1 MSSPRRYDP
10 LVGSLLDGRY
20 RVVSFLAQGGMG
32 HVYVAEEVRLRRRC
46 ALKVLHPHQ
55 SHDPSHVERFL
66 REAQTMAQFK
76 HPNIVDIF
84 AFGEEPSGLV
94 FFAMELLEGE
104 DLDARLKA
112 RAERPF
118 TTRDCCA
125 WAIQAARAVGVVHAA
140 GLIHRDLKASNI
152 FLARRH
158 DGEEFIKLLDFGI
171 ARREEGSELT
181 GTGISLGTPSYMAP
195 EQFQGGVELDRRV
208 DIYAFGVVLYRL
220 LTGRLPFTG
229 DAFQL
234 AVKHNKM
241 RPPSPSKVAPDA
253 AISKRLEAVV
263 LKCMAKLPANRYSA
277 MQEVE
282 DALVTVLREDALRPG
297 FAVARAPTREPQVVS
312 ASAAAMQRESGTPP
326 AMASLTG
333 PTVAGAIAAPLARR
347 IHIGLAAGMFG
358 MLILVA
364 VALMRRGL
372 GSPPGGEPSVLTGP
386 DVQARVLAEDHEA
399 GAVTPVRAV
408 PFAPTNPATPGLA
421 DLPTVAPTPSRSTAP
436 SVRYAAKERGPVPA
450 SKGPLGESTPDAS
463 NDPRTQLQAKASA
476 CRRKFKAVGGPKIL
490 VSYWVGNDG
499 KAHEA
504 AAAADDALGAC
515 LAAAVMTTQ
524 FEPKLELSREISL

>member
-1 MSSPRRYDP
+1 MSSLHRHDP

-55 SHDPSHVERFL
+55 SHDSAHVERFL

-94 FFAMELLEGE
+94 FFAMELLAGE

-118 TTRDCCA
+118 TTRDCCV
-125 WAIQAARAVGVVHAA
+125 WAIQVARAVGVVHAA

-152 FLARRH
+152 FLARRQ
-158 DGEEFIKLLDFGI
+158 DGEEIIKLLDFGI

-181 GTGISLGTPSYMAP
+181 GTGVSLGTPSYMAP
-195 EQFQGGVELDRRV
+195 EQFKEGVELDRRV

-220 LTGRLPFTG
+220 LTGQLPFTG

-234 AVKHNKM
+234 AVKHNEMK
-241 RPPSPSKVAPDA
+241 PPAPSKVAPDVG
-253 AISKRLEAVV
+253 ISKRLEAVV
-263 LKCMAKLPANRYSA
+263 LKCMAKLPSDRYAA

-282 DALVTVLREDALRPG
+282 DALVAVLREDALRPG
-297 FAVARAPTREPQVVS
+297 FAVSRVPTREPQGLS

-333 PTVAGAIAAPLARR
+333 PTVAAQMAAPLARR
-347 IHIGLAAGMFG
+347 IHLALAAGMFG
-358 MLILVA
+358 VLMLVA
-364 VALMRRGL
+364 VALMRRST
-372 GSPPGGEPSVLTGP
+372 GSSPEGEPSLPAGP
-386 DVQARVLAEDHEA
+386 DVQVRMLAEDHVA
-399 GAVTPVRAV
+399 GVVMPVRAV
-408 PFAPTNPATPGLA
+408 PFAAPGPVTSELA
-421 DLPTVAPTPSRSTAP
+421 ESSGDAPTPTRP
-436 SVRYAAKERGPVPA
+436 SGRDVAKPRGVVPSPRGPI
-450 SKGPLGESTPDAS
+450 GEPRPDAPK
-463 NDPRTQLQAKASA
+463 DPRAEVQAKASA
-476 CRRKFKAVGGPKIL
+476 CRRKFKAVDGPKIL

-499 KAHEA
+499 RAHEA
-504 AAAADDALGAC
+504 RPATDDPLGAC
-515 LAAAVMTTQ
+515 LANAVMTTQ
-524 FEPKLELSREISL
+524 FDLRLELSKEISL